1 MAENGKNGN
10 GQQQN
15 PAAGLANFMN
25 MMAPH
30 NVLRMFVQAVPPP
43 PGLPALPAM
52 AAGGQNG
59 QQPALPAAA
68 PGMPEGT
75 RTRFAKRK
83 GMSAEQYATDQVA
96 MKRASETAG
105 FSVEG
110 KTIIF

>member
-1 MAENGKNGN
+1 MAEKDGN